1 MRLANQG
8 VSCFFLQDV
17 DEFQGK
23 LLNYVMPCETG
34 LNLFPIV
41 KKVTVSVPNAT
52 LPKNVVLVDIP
63 GFHDSNRTRREIADK
78 VQ

>member
-1 MRLANQG
+1 
-8 VSCFFLQDV
+8 
-17 DEFQGK
+17 
-23 LLNYVMPCETG
+23 MPCETG

-63 GFHDSNRTRREIADK
+63 GFHDSNRAQRDIADK